1 MKNQPLFEGFDC
13 TCIENSSIALS
24 ATGDA
29 LMIGMARRF
38 STSFI
43 CTAVV
48 PQPSTCFE
56 IHSSLENLLLF
67 AQVLTRPIQKG
78 RYLPQV
84 MSGKTAMVT
93 GITGQDGSYLA
104 ELLLDKG
111 YEVYG
116 LVRRVSQPTS
126 GRSLINHLLTNEK
139 FHLVNGDLADQNSI
153 DNAVAQSQPDE
164 FYNLGAMSFVPES
177 WRSPMMTADITGLGA
192 LRCLEAIRKHA
203 PHCRFYQAGSSEQYG
218 KVRDVPQTEATPFHP
233 RSPYGCAKVFAF
245 EITRN
250 YRESYDMFAC
260 TGILFN
266 HESPRR
272 GLEFVTRKVTMTAAR
287 IAKGFDE
294 CLWIGNVDAKR
305 DWGFA
310 GDYVEMQWR
319 MLQQDTPGDYVVA
332 TGRTHSVRDM
342 ITLAFSH
349 VGMNLVWSG
358 EGVDTIATDQD
369 GTIRVRTNP
378 KFFRPAEVDLLIG
391 DPALAEKELGWVPG
405 TSFEELV
412 QMMVDSDV
420 AIVEE
425 AVKGGYAPPIP
436 PE

>member
-1 MKNQPLFEGFDC
+1 MGDKVAV
-13 TCIENSSIALS
+13 I
-24 ATGDA
+24 TG
-29 LMIGMARRF
+29 
-38 STSFI
+38 
-43 CTAVV
+43 V
-48 PQPSTCFE
+48 
-56 IHSSLENLLLF
+56 
-67 AQVLTRPIQKG
+67 
-78 RYLPQV
+78 
-84 MSGKTAMVT
+84 
-93 GITGQDGSYLA
+93 TGQDGSYLA
-104 ELLLDKG
+104 ELLLEKG
-111 YEVYG
+111 YIVYG
-116 LVRRVSQPTS
+116 LVRRVSQPTL
-126 GRSLINHLLTNEK
+126 GRSLINHLIDNEK
-139 FHLVNGDLADQNSI
+139 FHLINGDLADQNSI
-153 DNAVAQSQPDE
+153 DNAVSTAQPDE

-203 PHCRFYQAGSSEQYG
+203 PKCKFYQAGSSEQYG
-218 KVRDVPQTEATPFHP
+218 KVRHVPQTEETPFHP

-287 IAKGFDE
+287 IANGFDQ
-294 CLWIGNVDAKR
+294 CLWIGKVEAKR

-319 MLQQDTPGDYVVA
+319 MLQQEKPEDFVVA

-342 ITLAFSH
+342 ISLAFSH
-349 VGMNLVWSG
+349 VGMTLTWSG
-358 EGVDTIATDQD
+358 EGVDTIATDQN
-369 GTIRVRTNP
+369 GEVRVRTNP

-391 DPALAEKELGWVPG
+391 DASLSQKELGWVPE
-405 TSFEELV
+405 TSFEQLV
-412 QMMVDSDV
+412 AMMVDSDMK
-420 AIVEE
+420 IVQE
-425 AVKGGYAPPIP
+425 AVDGGYAPPTP

>member
-1 MKNQPLFEGFDC
+1 MGDKVAM
-13 TCIENSSIALS
+13 I
-24 ATGDA
+24 TG
-29 LMIGMARRF
+29 
-38 STSFI
+38 
-43 CTAVV
+43 V
-48 PQPSTCFE
+48 
-56 IHSSLENLLLF
+56 
-67 AQVLTRPIQKG
+67 
-78 RYLPQV
+78 
-84 MSGKTAMVT
+84 
-93 GITGQDGSYLA
+93 TGQDGSYLA
-104 ELLLDKG
+104 ELLLSKG
-111 YEVYG
+111 YIVYG
-116 LVRRVSQPTS
+116 LVRRVSQPTR
-126 GRSLINHLLTNEK
+126 GRRLINHLIDNDK
-139 FHLVNGDLADQNSI
+139 FRLINGDLADQNSI
-153 DNAVAQSQPDE
+153 DNAVSTAQPEE

-203 PHCRFYQAGSSEQYG
+203 PNCKFYQAGSSEQYG
-218 KVRDVPQTEATPFHP
+218 KVRHVPQTEETPFHP

-287 IAKGFDE
+287 IAHGFDQ
-294 CLWIGNVDAKR
+294 CLWIGNVEAKR

-319 MLQQDTPGDYVVA
+319 MLQQEKPEDFVVA

-342 ITLAFSH
+342 ISLAFSH
-349 VGMNLVWSG
+349 VGMTLTWSG
-358 EGVDTIATDQD
+358 EGVDTIATDQN
-369 GTIRVRTNP
+369 GEVRVRTNP

-391 DPALAEKELGWVPG
+391 DASLSEKELGWVPE
-405 TSFEELV
+405 TSFEQLV
-412 QMMVDSDV
+412 AMMVDSDMK
-420 AIVEE
+420 IVQE
-425 AVKGGYAPPIP
+425 AVDGGYTPPTP